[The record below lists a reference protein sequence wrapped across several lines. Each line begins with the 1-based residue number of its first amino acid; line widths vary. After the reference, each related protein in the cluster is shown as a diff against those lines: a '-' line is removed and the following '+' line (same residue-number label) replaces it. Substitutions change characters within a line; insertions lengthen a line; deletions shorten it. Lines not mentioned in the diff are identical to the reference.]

1 MPAIASPPTPAS
13 AQAPPAST
21 QTPPAG
27 SPGAPGADDALE
39 SKPWMDDVNSDL
51 DALDAAG
58 STPPPETKPLAGETK
73 PPKTGTSKPQT
84 ETEKAAAAAAA
95 AAGAEA
101 DKTPS
106 NIRDLR
112 KGYEEQKK
120 KIRDEY
126 EPELGRLRKEVE
138 ELRKSPQVTQTKE
151 QQEKAKTLEARN
163 KELEQEIRFHNY
175 RKSQDFIDKYEKPYQ
190 AAWEKARRDLA
201 EVEVA
206 LAGGGTRVATDDDLM
221 LLAGMPLGAARR
233 KANEMFGDSADD
245 IMFHVR
251 RISELSDSQTE
262 ALATA
267 RKEAETLAQ
276 RESDNAKT
284 SNEARIQHWTTANN
298 ELATKYPKI
307 FGPVDGETEGNT
319 LLQKG
324 FALTDLRYAPTTLT
338 KERFALLPQR
348 FREELQANGGKLSV
362 QSVARLDAIIR
373 NKAANHDRQVHRVNA
388 LQKRV
393 SDLEK
398 TLKEYEDSAPG
409 GRAAA
414 PGARGGGAGHYL
426 DDPNAE
432 LEKLDNPNLS

>member
-27 SPGAPGADDALE
+27 APGADDAIE
-39 SKPWMDDVNSDL
+39 SKPWMDDVNSDI
-51 DALDAAG
+51 DTLDAAG
-58 STPPPETKPLAGETK
+58 STPPPETKPPAGETK

-84 ETEKAAAAAAA
+84 ETEKAAVSAAAAT
-95 AAGAEA
+95 AGEA

-120 KIRDEY
+120 KILYEY